1 MCLGGGPSGGADAQ
15 AAASAQAA
23 EEARRQAAETR
34 QREADRQARIQSGR
48 GAIDQTFAP
57 FNDEYFGKQ
66 TDNYLAFALP
76 QLDDQYKKTYDGLIF
91 DLARTG
97 NLKSSAGAYRL
108 GELQKEYAKQKQVV
122 ADTGANYAR
131 SARSDVERARGE
143 LVSQLGETADPDLV
157 GQTAATRAQF
167 LQTPQTYS
175 PLGAV
180 FQNITAA
187 GANYTAN
194 SPKGEGIG
202 TRLFNSGGSSRV
214 VNT

>member
-1 MCLGGGPSGGADAQ
+1 MCLGGGPSGGNDAQ
-15 AAASAQAA
+15 AAASAAA
-23 EEARRQAAETR
+23 AAEARRQAEETR
-34 QREADRQARIQSGR
+34 QREADRQARIQAGR
-48 GAIDQTFAP
+48 ATIEQTFAP
-57 FNDEYFGKQ
+57 FSDDYYGKQ

-76 QLDDQYKKTYDGLIF
+76 QLNDQYKKAHDGLIF
-91 DLARTG
+91 DLARSG

-108 GELQKEYAKQKQVV
+108 GELEKEFAKQKQVV

-143 LVSQLGETADPDLV
+143 LVSQLGETGDPDLV
-157 GQTAATRAQF
+157 GQTAATRANF
-167 LQTPQTYS
+167 LQMPQTYS

-180 FQNITAA
+180 FQNVTAA
-187 GANYTAN
+187 AATAANA

-214 VNT
+214 VS